1 MIVVKSMN
9 LKRAKQ
15 ASMMNREDSIK
26 ALTEM
31 TFDVN
36 PAEIAHHIEHGNLK
50 DWCLQ
55 WRTKM
60 NMLIIQIQYEDKEK
74 QNER

>member
-1 MIVVKSMN
+1 MIVVRFQIIDM
-9 LKRAKQ
+9 KQ
-15 ASMMNREDSIK
+15 VNMINREDSIK

-36 PAEIAHHIEHGNLK
+36 PAEIASHIEQGNLRE
-50 DWCLQ
+50 WCLQ

-60 NMLIIQIQYEDKEK
+60 NMLIIQIQYKDKE
-74 QNER
+74 

>member
-1 MIVVKSMN
+1 MKMY
-9 LKRAKQ
+9 
-15 ASMMNREDSIK
+15 REDSIK

-36 PAEIAHHIEHGNLK
+36 PAEIASHIEQGNLK
-50 DWCLQ
+50 EWCLQ

-60 NMLIIQIQYEDKEK
+60 NMLII
-74 QNER
+74 